1 MKNFKNFIN
10 ENISDKDKYEMLKKI
25 MRSVGDYRETRN
37 SVDLENFEIE
47 GDGYCFVLKDLK
59 YRDWKDGS
67 ESFLIYY
74 YDMDKDD
81 TEEEIEDGLDRFI
94 FEIIEKVYYQLIK
107 CFSKQ
112 IAPLTLDEYF
122 DGKDMGLL

>member
-1 MKNFKNFIN
+1 MSENPEQDHVIYSMTQLDQDDEDIIYMQNYLATITQRIN
-10 ENISDKDKYEMLKKI
+10 PPFFERKMQ
-25 MRSVGDYRETRN
+25 RGVAETI
-37 SVDLENFEIE
+37 EEEIE
-47 GDGYCFVLKDLK
+47 EG
-59 YRDWKDGS
+59 
-67 ESFLIYY
+67 I
-74 YDMDKDD
+74 
-81 TEEEIEDGLDRFI
+81 EEEIEDGLDRFI